1 MTQQKR
7 LLTGDRPTGKLH
19 LGHYVGSLQNRVRLQ
34 DEYEC
39 FFIIADL
46 HTLTTHPDR
55 PHVEQT
61 SQNIREILLDYVAA
75 GIDPDKATIFV
86 QSNVLETYELNLYL
100 EMMVNLPRLSQLSS
114 VKAMARAA
122 SLDEEALP
130 FGLIGYPVLQAA
142 DILLSRAHLVP
153 VGKDNEAHVEVAQE
167 IARRFNQLYG
177 PVFTIPE
184 VMLGDVPVLIG
195 TDGQTKMS
203 KSLGNAIFLSDD
215 QETVNHKVG
224 EIPTPQR
231 EPGDVAND
239 FEDSPLFVYHDVFNA
254 DRQEVKALQAR
265 YRQGEASEAEV
276 KERLARALNAF
287 LDPLRERRAYY
298 EARPELLERF
308 LTQGTRRTQA
318 EARQTM
324 AQVRAAVGLYRV
336 PGIDLAQAVPVA
348 VNGAVGA

>member
-1 MTQQKR
+1 MTHKKR
-7 LLTGDRPTGKLH
+7 ILTGDRPTGKLH

-61 SQNIREILLDYVAA
+61 RQNIHEILLDYLAA

-100 EMMVNLPRLSQLSS
+100 EMMVNLPRLSQLPS
-114 VKAMARAA
+114 VKALARAA

-177 PVFTIPE
+177 PVFTVPE
-184 VMLGDVPVLIG
+184 VLLGDVPVLIG

-215 QETVNHKVG
+215 RETVNRQVG
-224 EIPTPQR
+224 QIRAPQR
-231 EPGDVAND
+231 GPTAAAGIEEN
-239 FEDSPLFVYHDVFNA
+239 PLFVYHDVFNA
-254 DRQEVKALQAR
+254 DRQEVSTLLAR

-318 EARQTM
+318 VARQTM

-348 VNGAVGA
+348 VHGAVGA